1 MLSRYKISKPEWL
14 AHRQQGLKLLD
25 RLGDTETQNAVLGD
39 NRLWILGTLDGSL
52 GPDDVPLPIAGVV
65 PHPVNSSAGR
75 KRPLDDSEDGP
86 SSVKKQRPNSDS
98 L

>member
-14 AHRQQGLKLLD
+14 AHRQQGLNLLNS
-25 RLGDTETQNAVLGD
+25 LGDAETRNAVLGED
-39 NRLWILGTLDGSL
+39 RPWILGTLNGSL
-52 GPDDVPLPIAGVV
+52 GPNGVPLPIEGVV
-65 PHPVNSSAGR
+65 PHPANSSAGR

-86 SSVKKQRPNSDS
+86 SSIKKQRPNSDS